1 MQMLLATTI
10 SGVAGGQ
17 PANSLREL
25 SIELQKCLVAP
36 EGVAGSELTI
46 VFSLRRDGALL
57 GRPRIS
63 FSKLF
68 GDAAEQRKFG
78 EGVAAAL
85 NQCLPLP
92 ITDALGGAIA
102 GRPMSIRFIV
112 GRRQTNT

>member
-1 MQMLLATTI
+1 MLLASTI
-10 SGVAGGQ
+10 SGAAGGP

-25 SIELQKCLVAP
+25 YVELQKCLAAP
-36 EGVAGSELTI
+36 GGVAGSELTI
-46 VFSLRRDGALL
+46 VFSLRRDGSLL

-63 FSKLF
+63 YSKLL
-68 GDAAEQRKFG
+68 GGAAEQLQFG
-78 EGVAAAL
+78 EGVAAAF

-102 GRPMSIRFIV
+102 GRPISIRFTV